1 MSKLLN
7 CLINKDVSCVPVWFM
22 RQAGRYLP
30 EFRKLR
36 SQNPNFLKLCLNSDL
51 ASKITLQPLKRFD
64 LDAAIIFSD
73 ILVVPYALGQS
84 IEFREKKGPW
94 SPHFNINKFL
104 EVKEKDF
111 LSTLNPTY
119 EAIKK
124 TKSIIQKDKS
134 LIAFIGAPWTL
145 IIYLYNLKEDRNIK
159 DQITINNKRE
169 IKLVI
174 NKLEE
179 FLKIHIMHQIKAG
192 ADIIQIFDSWAGMI
206 KEGDLNEYCYQPNR
220 KLVKFCK
227 ENNIPTICFPKG
239 LKQNYKEFV
248 EKVGPDAISI
258 DYEID
263 PSWAKNNLNNICIQ
277 GGMRPEL
284 LFESEKKIM
293 EEVDK
298 YLEIFKNR
306 PYIFNLGHGILP
318 NTNPEVIKKI
328 VNKIRLIKR

>member
-7 CLINKDVSCVPVWFM
+7 CLVNKDHSCVPVWFM

-30 EFRKLR
+30 EFRELR
-36 SQNPNFLKLCLNSDL
+36 SKNPDFLKLCLNSNL
-51 ASKITLQPLKRFD
+51 ASEITLQPLKRFN

-73 ILVVPYALGQS
+73 ILVVPYALGQL

-94 SPHFNINKFL
+94 CPNFNINKFL
-104 EVKEKDF
+104 NMKEKDF
-111 LSTLNPTY
+111 LSTLKPTY

-145 IIYLYNLKEDRNIK
+145 IIYLYNLKEDKNIK
-159 DQITINNKRE
+159 DQITIDNKKE

-174 NKLEE
+174 DKLEG

-192 ADIIQIFDSWAGMI
+192 ADTIQIFDSWAGMI
-206 KEGDLNEYCYQPNR
+206 KEEDLNEYCYQPNR
-220 KLVKFCK
+220 NIVKFCK

-263 PSWAKNNLNNICIQ
+263 PLWAKNNLNNICIQ
-277 GGMRPEL
+277 GGMKPEL
-284 LFESEKKIM
+284 LFECEKKIM
-293 EEVDK
+293 EETDK
-298 YLEIFKNR
+298 YLQIFKNN

-318 NTNPEVIKKI
+318 NTNPEIIKKI
-328 VNKIRLIKR
+328 VNKVKLIKR

>member
-7 CLINKDVSCVPVWFM
+7 CLINKDFSCVPVWFM

-30 EFRKLR
+30 EFRELR
-36 SQNPNFLKLCLNSDL
+36 SKNPDFLKLCLNSNL
-51 ASKITLQPLKRFD
+51 ASKITLQPLKRFN

-94 SPHFNINKFL
+94 SPNFNINKFL
-104 EVKEKDF
+104 DVKEKEF
-111 LSTLNPTY
+111 LSILQPTY
-119 EAIKK
+119 QAIKE
-124 TKSIIQKDKS
+124 TKNVIQKNKS

-145 IIYLYNLKEDRNIK
+145 ITYLYNFKEVRNSK
-159 DQITINNKRE
+159 NKITIDNKKQ

-174 NKLEE
+174 DKLDE

-192 ADIIQIFDSWAGMI
+192 ADVIQIFDSWAGMI
-206 KEGDLNEYCYQPNR
+206 KEDNLNEYCYQPNR
-220 KLVKFCK
+220 NLVKFCK

-239 LKQNYKEFV
+239 LKQNYKKFV
-248 EKVGPDAISI
+248 EKVLPNAISI
-258 DYEID
+258 DYDID
-263 PSWAKNNLNNICIQ
+263 PMWAKKNLNNTCIQ
-277 GGMRPEL
+277 GGMKPEL

-293 EEVDK
+293 EETNK
-298 YLEIFKNR
+298 YLEIFKNN

-318 NTNPEVIKKI
+318 KTKPEIIKKI
-328 VNKIRLIKR
+328 VNKVKSIKR

>member
-7 CLINKDVSCVPVWFM
+7 CLINKDFSCVPVWFM

-30 EFRKLR
+30 EFRELR
-36 SQNPNFLKLCLNSDL
+36 SKNPDFLKLCLNSNL
-51 ASKITLQPLKRFD
+51 ASKITLQPLKRFN

-73 ILVVPYALGQS
+73 ILVVPYALGQT

-94 SPHFNINKFL
+94 CPNFNTNKFL
-104 EVKEKDF
+104 DVKEKDF
-111 LSTLNPTY
+111 LSTLEPTY

-124 TKSIIQKDKS
+124 TKSVIQKNKS

-145 IIYLYNLKEDRNIK
+145 IIYLYNLKEGRNIK
-159 DQITINNKRE
+159 DQISIDNKND

-206 KEGDLNEYCYQPNR
+206 KEEDLNEYCYQPNR
-220 KLVKFCK
+220 NLVKFCK

-248 EKVGPDAISI
+248 EKVEPDAISI

-263 PSWAKNNLNNICIQ
+263 PLWAKKNLNNICIQ
-277 GGMRPEL
+277 GGMKPEL
-284 LFESEKKIM
+284 LLESEKKIM
-293 EEVDK
+293 EETDK
-298 YLEIFKNR
+298 YLEIFKNN

-318 NTNPEVIKKI
+318 NTKPEVIKKI
-328 VNKIRLIKR
+328 VNKVRLIKR